1 MTRPADREIS
11 IRDLLTHTA
20 GLTYGFHYRTNI
32 DHAYRKVWSG
42 PRGDNTDFSFP
53 PLDLE
58 NFSQSIASLPL
69 EFSPGDK
76 WNYSVATDIC
86 GRLVE
91 VLSGMTLDDY
101 FTKHIFKPL
110 KMKDTGFYVPKNKI
124 KRFAAC
130 YERTPKEYL
139 RLQDT
144 GDSKSGYSS
153 SPLHLSGG
161 GGLVSTTED
170 YYNFCQML
178 LNGGTFEGKRL
189 LSRKTI
195 ELMTSNHL
203 PDNQDMVTMGSE
215 GSFSEIRYKGVGF
228 GLGFGVNIDLADT
241 QNSVRLVAT
250 TGAAPLALFLG

>member
-1 MTRPADREIS
+1 
-11 IRDLLTHTA
+11 
-20 GLTYGFHYRTNI
+20 
-32 DHAYRKVWSG
+32 
-42 PRGDNTDFSFP
+42 
-53 PLDLE
+53 
-58 NFSQSIASLPL
+58 
-69 EFSPGDK
+69 
-76 WNYSVATDIC
+76 
-86 GRLVE
+86 
-91 VLSGMTLDDY
+91 MTLDDY

-161 GGLVSTTED
+161 GGLDSTTED

-203 PDNQDMVTMGSE
+203 PGNQDMVTMGSE

-228 GLGFGVNIDLADT
+228 GLGFGVNIDCLLYTSPSPRDKRQSRMPSSA
-241 QNSVRLVAT
+241 
-250 TGAAPLALFLG
+250 